1 MDAEYKIL
9 SLCKYTE
16 LVFFTDGSYT
26 LRYTDA
32 PEKYSDT
39 SSFSLIQC
47 YSNGCINK
55 VPVDNLL
62 ALRYDYKYS
71 HGIYPLSNLLASSIV
86 SVEDN
91 ISVTYM
97 RNGTEH
103 TASIDVPTLRSHSM
117 LGLKG
122 VKIIGTFFDEI
133 TGWYVNDDLISR
145 HSENKKPINPNEQ
158 TVSGNI
164 AADASNVISDL
175 LKVENNDELKE
186 LFSSYLKSGKNI
198 PIGQKYAKEVL
209 ARCQT
214 REEFWHVINTL
225 FKCDTRIYRTPVV
238 EYLNDNDISQFM
250 PSIEFLSPICEQ
262 LFSVTAKPEKNLE
275 FLYHFKDIL
284 TDEVKD
290 KLIRSTNSL
299 SQPSLYFK
307 LCDTLEMN
315 TTELIEYCIKQSNA
329 ASYYCI
335 YETLL
340 KVHKKRGYIAVSK
353 LIETYINNLDD
364 STIEKKMIKRLIN
377 CEFKKERNH
386 PDADAK
392 VAKIKAGGFN
402 EYVRLFTSFEGKKKN
417 QALQNSIIS
426 NVGKMIEGKY
436 VATYSNHY
444 FLMISNGIRILLPK
458 SMAEKVLHEG
468 ESANV
473 QIVYADQTYNTLYAT
488 QKELV
493 DYKKITKIP
502 LLNIGDII
510 EISFDIYGNPVP
522 HKCYKKIK
530 VYLKSYTR
538 EIEIE
543 YKERYKAKVIRQTS
557 DKYHYLLKIIE

>member
-353 LIETYINNLDD
+353 LI
-364 STIEKKMIKRLIN
+364 
-377 CEFKKERNH
+377 
-386 PDADAK
+386 
-392 VAKIKAGGFN
+392 
-402 EYVRLFTSFEGKKKN
+402 
-417 QALQNSIIS
+417 
-426 NVGKMIEGKY
+426 
-436 VATYSNHY
+436 
-444 FLMISNGIRILLPK
+444 
-458 SMAEKVLHEG
+458 HEG